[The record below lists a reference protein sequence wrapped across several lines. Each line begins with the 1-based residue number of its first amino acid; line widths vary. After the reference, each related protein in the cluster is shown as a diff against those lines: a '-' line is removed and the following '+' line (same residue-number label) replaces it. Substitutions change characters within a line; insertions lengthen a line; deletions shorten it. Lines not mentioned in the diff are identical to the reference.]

1 MGESYSVEAVL
12 TAVDKGFG
20 STLKAASRSIDGL
33 KRASG
38 MFKTV
43 GGGATS
49 MFKSMLG
56 ANLAGQAI
64 SAMTRTVSSGLG
76 SMLGEMNSSAKAWK
90 TFEGNLSNL
99 GFGRKQILEA
109 KSAMQDYATKTIY
122 SASDMAS
129 TYAQMAAVGVK
140 NTGKLVQAFGGLAGA
155 AENPAQAMKTLS
167 QQATQMA
174 AKPTVQWQDFK
185 LMLEQTPAGIA
196 AVAKQMGKSTE
207 ELVKAVQDGEISTK
221 DFFNAVEAAGNS
233 TAFQKMA
240 TQFKTVDQAVDG
252 LREGVAN
259 KLAPTFEKVNQL
271 GIKAITS
278 LSNAIDSVNLDS
290 LPKKI
295 DSVLSRAKGMVD
307 TVFDKGSLGGFRTA
321 VIQVQKAL
329 EATFDALEGGSGIT
343 GWLLVARNGFQALA
357 AIISN
362 VARAV
367 RQFMKGFA
375 KTEAILALK
384 TAFNDT
390 FNTIKNTLNSLNKV
404 EIFQKLG
411 KSFGDAVTKIS
422 KAWSQMVKNVNWGA
436 LIEGAAKVVDVI
448 INIAGSVIPA
458 MISALGALGKVIET
472 IAGSKWFNALADG
485 VKTAFSGISGA
496 FKSLFDAVAKA
507 DPKTL
512 EDWGATILS
521 VVAGF
526 KLFKKFTG
534 KGAFDGLLGKLG
546 PVGKRLKSIG
556 SKFSWFGSKAKEGT
570 DKASN
575 GAKRSGGIISKIF
588 NGLGNIVKS
597 AGTAISTVAQGIGA
611 GIKTALSGIPPIIS
625 SLGTAISTVA
635 QGIGTGIKTA
645 LSGIPAIIS
654 SLGTAIS
661 TVAQGIGTGLAIAFK
676 GLGSAIAMV
685 PPTTWLALGAAILM
699 VGAAFALAGTQADG
713 ISQILRT
720 VGDVVVQILQQITDS
735 LATLIPIIASAIG
748 SILPIVAGAI
758 SQIVAAVAGGLS
770 QIITAVST
778 GIATVIGAF
787 TGLLGGIS
795 GVINSISG
803 VIQSLTAVI
812 TSVFNGIAT
821 VISSVGSAI
830 KDVLTGLGTAFEGFG
845 NGVKSALEG
854 VGAVIESFGS
864 AVRNVLDGVANI
876 LDSMGTAA
884 LNAGRGVK
892 EMAKGIKMLVDL
904 SLGDLVATLAAVA
917 SGLGKMASSAG
928 EMATLGSAMS
938 KVATGMTLLSV
949 GATSAATGMTVF
961 ATMMTKIQT
970 TVSTLQTALTTAA
983 TVFMTFATQAMT
995 TATGLSAVNVPIAMF
1010 KTQLMTIAPTLA
1022 QVGAGFASFVSQI
1035 SLLNTGLAS
1044 VGPTTAAFNVNLM
1057 TLSTST
1063 SALVASITGLT
1074 AVLTAASAI
1083 FVQIGASATTAIA
1096 QIQSFAS
1103 STTVV
1108 SSAFASMQ
1116 SMIQSAMTA
1125 IVASIITS
1133 LNQAASQMQS
1143 IMSRMLTIA
1152 RTFGSQ
1158 LEQQM
1163 RQSGQRAGQ
1172 NLAQGLSSQL
1182 GAVVSAV
1189 SNMVNAAVSRAN
1201 AGAGPMRQAGA
1212 FIGQGLAQ
1220 GMYSALGAVTAA
1232 ANALVAQAERAAR
1245 AKAMIKSP
1253 SRLFA
1258 NRVGKYIPQ
1267 GVAMGIDKNADVVD
1281 DSVGGLFDSVNSF
1294 DFNIADR
1301 LASIGAKFQGVVK
1314 SESSQSLSQQQEF
1327 VHTAQPAYIN
1337 FSLGGNEYEA
1347 FVSDITNQQAKIE
1360 KIRLKRSS
1368 W

>member
-597 AGTAISTVAQGIGA
+597 A
-611 GIKTALSGIPPIIS
+611 
-625 SLGTAISTVA
+625 
-635 QGIGTGIKTA
+635 
-645 LSGIPAIIS
+645 
-654 SLGTAIS
+654 GTAIS

>member
-20 STLKAASRSIDGL
+20 STLKAASRSINGL

-38 MFKTV
+38 MFKAV

-233 TAFQKMA
+233 KAFQKMA

-259 KLAPTFEKVNQL
+259 KLAPTFEKFSQL
-271 GIKAITS
+271 GIKAVTS
-278 LSNAIDSVNLDS
+278 LSNAIDNVNLNS

-295 DSVLSRAKGMVD
+295 DSALSRAKGMID

-329 EATFDALEGGSGIT
+329 EATFDALKGGSGIT
-343 GWLLVARNGFQALA
+343 GWLLVARNGFQALS
-357 AIISN
+357 AIVSN
-362 VARAV
+362 VSIAL

-375 KTEAILALK
+375 KTEAILSLK

-404 EIFQKLG
+404 KIFQKLG

-422 KAWSQMVKNVNWGA
+422 KSWSQMVKNVNWGA

-485 VKTAFSGISGA
+485 VKAAFSGISGA

-507 DPKTL
+507 NPKTL
-512 EDWGATILS
+512 ESWGATILS

-534 KGAFDGLLGKLG
+534 KGVFDGLLGKLG
-546 PVGKRLKSIG
+546 PVGERLKSIG

-575 GAKRSGGIISKIF
+575 GAKRSSGIISRIF

-597 AGTAISTVAQGIGA
+597 AGTAIA
-611 GIKTALSGIPPIIS
+611 TA
-625 SLGTAISTVA
+625 AK
-635 QGIGTGIKTA
+635 GIGTGIKTA

-720 VGDVVVQILQQITDS
+720 VGDVVVQILQQVTDS

-803 VIQSLTAVI
+803 VIQSLTGVI
-812 TSVFNGIAT
+812 TAVFNGISNI
-821 VISSVGSAI
+821 ISSVGSAI

-970 TVSTLQTALTTAA
+970 TVSTLQTTLTTAA
-983 TVFMTFATQAMT
+983 TAFMTFATQAMT

-1035 SLLNTGLAS
+1035 SILNTGLAS

-1074 AVLTAASAI
+1074 AALTAASAI

-1096 QIQSFAS
+1096 QIQAFS
-1103 STTVV
+1103 SVTAVV

-1143 IMSRMLTIA
+1143 ILSRMLSQA

-1163 RQSGQRAGQ
+1163 RQSGQRSGQ

-1182 GAVVSAV
+1182 GAVVNAV

-1245 AKAMIKSP
+1245 AKAMIHSP

-1301 LASIGAKFQGVVK
+1301 LASIGAKFKGVVK
-1314 SESSQSLSQQQEF
+1314 SESSQSLSQQQEI
-1327 VHTAQPAYIN
+1327 VHTAQPAYIG

>member
-56 ANLAGQAI
+56 ANLSGQAI

-259 KLAPTFEKVNQL
+259 KLAPTFEKFNQL

-295 DSVLSRAKGMVD
+295 DSALSRAKGMID
-307 TVFDKGSLGGFRTA
+307 TIFDKGSLGGFRTA

-329 EATFDALEGGSGIT
+329 ATTFNALKGNSGIT
-343 GWLLVARNGFQALA
+343 GWLLVARNGFQALTA
-357 AIISN
+357 VVSN
-362 VARAV
+362 VSIAV

-404 EIFQKLG
+404 KIFQKLG

-485 VKTAFSGISGA
+485 VKAAFSGISGA
-496 FKSLFDAVAKA
+496 FKSLFDSIAKA
-507 DPKTL
+507 NPKTL
-512 EDWGATILS
+512 ESWGATILS

-534 KGAFDGLLGKLG
+534 KGVFDGLLGKLG
-546 PVGKRLKSIG
+546 PVGERLKGIG
-556 SKFSWFGSKAKEGT
+556 SKFSWFGNKAKEGT

-575 GAKRSGGIISKIF
+575 GAKRSGGIINKIF

-597 AGTAISTVAQGIGA
+597 AGTAISTAAQGIGK
-611 GIKTALSGIPPIIS
+611 GIKTALSGIAPIVRAVGSAI
-625 SLGTAISTVA
+625 GTAA
-635 QGIGTGIKTA
+635 RGIGAGFFT
-645 LSGIPAIIS
+645 
-654 SLGTAIS
+654 
-661 TVAQGIGTGLAIAFK
+661 AFK

-720 VGDVVVQILQQITDS
+720 VGDVVVQILQQVTDS

-758 SQIVAAVAGGLS
+758 SQIVTAVAGGLS
-770 QIITAVST
+770 QIITAVTT

-803 VIQSLTAVI
+803 VIQSLTGVI
-812 TSVFNGIAT
+812 TAVFNGIAT

-928 EMATLGSAMS
+928 EMTTLGSAMS
-938 KVATGMTLLSV
+938 KVANGMTRL
-949 GATSAATGMTVF
+949 ATSATIAVAGLTVF
-961 ATMMTKIQT
+961 ATTMATIQT
-970 TVSTLQTALTTAA
+970 AVATLPAALTMAA
-983 TVFMTFATQAMT
+983 SGFTTFATQAV
-995 TATGLSAVNVPIAMF
+995 AAVTGLAAINAPIAMF
-1010 KTQLMTIAPTLA
+1010 KAQLMTITPALA
-1022 QVGAGFASFVSQI
+1022 QAGAGFAAFVAQS
-1035 SLLNTGLAS
+1035 STFSTGLAS
-1044 VGPTTAAFNVNLM
+1044 AGPTIAAFNANLM
-1057 TLSTST
+1057 SLSATT
-1063 SALVASITGLT
+1063 GALVASIAGLS
-1074 AVLTAASAI
+1074 AVLSVVSAG
-1083 FVQIGASATTAIA
+1083 FSQIGASATATAGQMQA
-1096 QIQSFAS
+1096 FAS

-1108 SSAFASMQ
+1108 SSAFARMQ
-1116 SMIQSAMTA
+1116 SIIQSAMAA
-1125 IVASIITS
+1125 IVSSIITS
-1133 LNQAASQMQS
+1133 FNQAASQMQS
-1143 IMSRMLTIA
+1143 ILSRMLSQA

-1163 RQSGQRAGQ
+1163 RQSGQRSGQ
-1172 NLAQGLSSQL
+1172 NLAQGLSSQQ
-1182 GAVVSAV
+1182 GAVINAIS
-1189 SNMVNAAVSRAN
+1189 SMVNAAVSRAN

-1212 FIGQGLAQ
+1212 YIGQGLAQ
-1220 GMYSALGAVTAA
+1220 GMYSALGEVTAA

-1245 AKAMIKSP
+1245 AKAEIRSP

-1258 NRVGKYIPQ
+1258 KRVGQYIPQ

-1281 DSVGGLFDSVNSF
+1281 DSVGGLFDSVNNF

>member
-109 KSAMQDYATKTIY
+109 KSAMQDYATRTIY

-233 TAFQKMA
+233 KAFQKMA

-259 KLAPTFEKVNQL
+259 KLAPTFEKFSQL
-271 GIKAITS
+271 GIKAVTS
-278 LSNAIDSVNLDS
+278 LSNAIDNVNLNS

-295 DSVLSRAKGMVD
+295 DSALSRAKGMID

-329 EATFDALEGGSGIT
+329 EATFDALKGGSGIT
-343 GWLLVARNGFQALA
+343 GWLLVARNGFQALS
-357 AIISN
+357 AIVSN
-362 VARAV
+362 VSIAL

-375 KTEAILALK
+375 KTEAILSLK

-404 EIFQKLG
+404 KIFQKLG

-422 KAWSQMVKNVNWGA
+422 KSWSQMVKNVNWGA

-485 VKTAFSGISGA
+485 VTAAFSGISGA

-507 DPKTL
+507 NPKTL
-512 EDWGATILS
+512 ESWGATILS

-534 KGAFDGLLGKLG
+534 KGVFDGLLGKLG
-546 PVGKRLKSIG
+546 PVGERLKSIG

-575 GAKRSGGIISKIF
+575 GAKRSGGIISQIF

-597 AGTAISTVAQGIGA
+597 AGTAIA
-611 GIKTALSGIPPIIS
+611 TA
-625 SLGTAISTVA
+625 AK
-635 QGIGTGIKTA
+635 GIGTGIKTA

-803 VIQSLTAVI
+803 VIQSLTGVI
-812 TSVFNGIAT
+812 TAVFNGIAT

-970 TVSTLQTALTTAA
+970 TVNTLQTALTTAA
-983 TVFMTFATQAMT
+983 TAFMTFATQAMT

-1022 QVGAGFASFVSQI
+1022 QVSAGFASFVSQI
-1035 SLLNTGLAS
+1035 SILNTGLAS

-1074 AVLTAASAI
+1074 AALTAVSAI

-1096 QIQSFAS
+1096 QIQAFS
-1103 STTVV
+1103 SVTAVV

-1143 IMSRMLTIA
+1143 ILSRMLSQA

-1163 RQSGQRAGQ
+1163 RQSGQRSGQ
-1172 NLAQGLSSQL
+1172 NLAQGLSSQR

-1267 GVAMGIDKNADVVD
+1267 GVAMGIDKNVDVVD

-1301 LASIGAKFQGVVK
+1301 LASIGAKFKGVVK
-1314 SESSQSLSQQQEF
+1314 SESSQSLSQQQEI
-1327 VHTAQPAYIN
+1327 VHTAQPAYIG

>member
-33 KRASG
+33 KRASR

-64 SAMTRTVSSGLG
+64 TAMTRTVSSGLG

-259 KLAPTFEKVNQL
+259 KLAPTFEKFNQL
-271 GIKAITS
+271 GIKAVTS
-278 LSNAIDSVNLDS
+278 LSNAIESVNLDS

-295 DSVLSRAKGMVD
+295 DSALSRVKGMID
-307 TVFDKGSLGGFRTA
+307 TVFDKNSLGGFRTA

-329 EATFDALEGGSGIT
+329 ATTFDTLKGNSGIT
-343 GWLLVARNGFQALA
+343 GWLLVARNGFQALT

-362 VARAV
+362 VSIAV
-367 RQFMKGFA
+367 RQFMAGFA

-384 TAFNDT
+384 TAFNNT
-390 FNTIKNTLNSLNKV
+390 FNTVKKTLNSLNKV
-404 EIFQKLG
+404 EIFQNLG

-485 VKTAFSGISGA
+485 VKAAFSGISGA
-496 FKSLFDAVAKA
+496 FKSLFDSISKA
-507 DPKTL
+507 NPKTL
-512 EDWGATILS
+512 ESWGATILS

-526 KLFKKFTG
+526 KLFKKITG
-534 KGAFDGLLGKLG
+534 KGVFDGLLGKLG
-546 PVGKRLKSIG
+546 PVGERLKGIG
-556 SKFSWFGSKAKEGT
+556 SKFSWFGNKAKEGT

-575 GAKRSGGIISKIF
+575 SAKRSGGIISQIF

-597 AGTAISTVAQGIGA
+597 AGTAIATAAKGIGQ
-611 GIKTALSGIPPIIS
+611 GIKTALSGIPP
-625 SLGTAISTVA
+625 
-635 QGIGTGIKTA
+635 
-645 LSGIPAIIS
+645 IIS

-720 VGDVVVQILQQITDS
+720 VGDVVVQILQQVTDS
-735 LATLIPIIASAIG
+735 LATLIPIIAGAIG
-748 SILPIVAGAI
+748 AILTIVAGAI
-758 SQIVAAVAGGLS
+758 SQIVTAVAGGLS
-770 QIITAVST
+770 QIITAVTT

-795 GVINSISG
+795 GVIDSISG
-803 VIQSLTAVI
+803 VIQSLTGVI
-812 TSVFNGIAT
+812 ATVFNGIAA

-917 SGLGKMASSAG
+917 SGLGKMANSAG
-928 EMATLGSAMS
+928 EMTTLGSAMS
-938 KVATGMTLLSV
+938 KVANGMTRL
-949 GATSAATGMTVF
+949 ATSATIAVAGLTVF
-961 ATMMTKIQT
+961 ATTIATIQT
-970 TVSTLQTALTTAA
+970 AVATLPTVLTMAA
-983 TVFMTFATQAMT
+983 GGFTTFATQAV
-995 TATGLSAVNVPIAMF
+995 AAVTGLAAINAPIAMF
-1010 KTQLMTIAPTLA
+1010 KAQLMTITPALA
-1022 QVGAGFASFVSQI
+1022 QAGAGFAAFVAQS
-1035 SLLNTGLAS
+1035 STFSTGLVSA
-1044 VGPTTAAFNVNLM
+1044 GPTIAAFNANLM
-1057 TLSTST
+1057 SLSATT
-1063 SALVASITGLT
+1063 GALVASIAGLS
-1074 AVLTAASAI
+1074 AVLSVVSAG
-1083 FVQIGASATTAIA
+1083 FSQIGASATATAG
-1096 QIQSFAS
+1096 QIQAFAS

-1108 SSAFASMQ
+1108 SSAFARMQ
-1116 SMIQSAMTA
+1116 SMIQSAMAA
-1125 IVASIITS
+1125 IVSSIITS
-1133 LNQAASQMQS
+1133 FNQAASQMQS
-1143 IMSRMLTIA
+1143 ILSRMLSQA
-1152 RTFGSQ
+1152 RTFGFQ

-1163 RQSGQRAGQ
+1163 RQSGQRSGQ
-1172 NLAQGLSSQL
+1172 NLAQGLSSQQ
-1182 GAVVSAV
+1182 GAVINAIS
-1189 SNMVNAAVSRAN
+1189 SMVNAAVSRAN

-1212 FIGQGLAQ
+1212 YIGQGLAQ

-1245 AKAMIKSP
+1245 AKAMIHSP

-1258 NRVGKYIPQ
+1258 KRVGQYIPQ
-1267 GVAMGIDKNADVVD
+1267 GVAMGIDKNASVVD

-1301 LASIGAKFQGVVK
+1301 LTSIGAKFQGVVK

>member
-12 TAVDKGFG
+12 SAVDKGFG

-38 MFKTV
+38 MFKAV

-233 TAFQKMA
+233 KAFQKMA

-259 KLAPTFEKVNQL
+259 KLAPTFEKFSQL
-271 GIKAITS
+271 GIKAVTS
-278 LSNAIDSVNLDS
+278 LSNAIDNVNLNS

-295 DSVLSRAKGMVD
+295 DSALSRAKGMID

-329 EATFDALEGGSGIT
+329 EATFDALKGGSGIT
-343 GWLLVARNGFQALA
+343 GWLLVARNGFQALS
-357 AIISN
+357 AIVSN
-362 VARAV
+362 VSIAL

-375 KTEAILALK
+375 KTEAILSLK

-404 EIFQKLG
+404 KIFQKLG

-422 KAWSQMVKNVNWGA
+422 KSWSQMVKNVNWGA

-448 INIAGSVIPA
+448 INTAGSVIPA

-485 VKTAFSGISGA
+485 VKAAFSGISGA

-507 DPKTL
+507 NPKTL
-512 EDWGATILS
+512 ESWGATILS

-534 KGAFDGLLGKLG
+534 KGVFDGLLGKLG
-546 PVGKRLKSIG
+546 PVGERLKSIG

-570 DKASN
+570 DQAAN
-575 GAKRSGGIISKIF
+575 GSRKSGGIISQIF
-588 NGLGNIVKS
+588 SGLGNIVKS
-597 AGTAISTVAQGIGA
+597 AGTAIA
-611 GIKTALSGIPPIIS
+611 TA
-625 SLGTAISTVA
+625 AK
-635 QGIGTGIKTA
+635 GIGTGIKTA

-803 VIQSLTAVI
+803 VIQSLTGVI
-812 TSVFNGIAT
+812 TAVFNGIAT

-876 LDSMGTAA
+876 LDSMGTAV

-970 TVSTLQTALTTAA
+970 TVSTLQTTLTTAA
-983 TVFMTFATQAMT
+983 TAFMTFATQAMT

-1035 SLLNTGLAS
+1035 SILNTGLAS

-1074 AVLTAASAI
+1074 AALTAVSAI

-1096 QIQSFAS
+1096 QIQAFS
-1103 STTVV
+1103 SVTAVV

-1143 IMSRMLTIA
+1143 ILSRMLSQA

-1163 RQSGQRAGQ
+1163 RQSGQRSGQ
-1172 NLAQGLSSQL
+1172 NLAQGLSSQR

-1245 AKAMIKSP
+1245 AKAMIHSP

-1301 LASIGAKFQGVVK
+1301 LASIGAKFKGVVK
-1314 SESSQSLSQQQEF
+1314 SESSQSLSQQQEI
-1327 VHTAQPAYIN
+1327 VHTAQPAYIG

>member
-233 TAFQKMA
+233 KAFQKMA

-259 KLAPTFEKVNQL
+259 KLAPTFEKFSQL
-271 GIKAITS
+271 GIKAVTS
-278 LSNAIDSVNLDS
+278 LSNAIDNVNLNS

-295 DSVLSRAKGMVD
+295 DSALSRAKGMID

-329 EATFDALEGGSGIT
+329 ATTFDTLKGNSGIT
-343 GWLLVARNGFQALA
+343 GWLLVARNGFQALT

-362 VARAV
+362 VSIAL

-375 KTEAILALK
+375 KTEAILSLK

-404 EIFQKLG
+404 KIFQKLG

-422 KAWSQMVKNVNWGA
+422 KSWSQMVKNVNWGA

-485 VKTAFSGISGA
+485 VKAAFSGISGA

-507 DPKTL
+507 NPKTL
-512 EDWGATILS
+512 ESWGATILS

-534 KGAFDGLLGKLG
+534 KGVFDGLLGKLG
-546 PVGKRLKSIG
+546 PVGERLKGIG
-556 SKFSWFGSKAKEGT
+556 SKFSWFGNKAKEGT

-575 GAKRSGGIISKIF
+575 GAKRSGGIISQIF

-597 AGTAISTVAQGIGA
+597 AGTAIATAAKGIGE
-611 GIKTALSGIPPIIS
+611 GIKTALSGIP
-625 SLGTAISTVA
+625 L
-635 QGIGTGIKTA
+635 
-645 LSGIPAIIS
+645 IIS

-720 VGDVVVQILQQITDS
+720 VGDVVVQILQQVTDS
-735 LATLIPIIASAIG
+735 LATLIPIIAGAIG
-748 SILPIVAGAI
+748 AILPIVAGAI
-758 SQIVAAVAGGLS
+758 SQIVVAVAGGLS
-770 QIITAVST
+770 QVIIAVTT

-795 GVINSISG
+795 GVIDSISG
-803 VIQSLTAVI
+803 VIQSLTGVI
-812 TSVFNGIAT
+812 ATVFNGIAA

-854 VGAVIESFGS
+854 VGAVIESFGG

-917 SGLGKMASSAG
+917 SGLGKMANSAG
-928 EMATLGSAMS
+928 EMTTLGSAMS

-970 TVSTLQTALTTAA
+970 TVSTLQTTLTTAA
-983 TVFMTFATQAMT
+983 TAFMTFATQAMT

-1035 SLLNTGLAS
+1035 SILNTGLAS

-1074 AVLTAASAI
+1074 AALTAASAI

-1212 FIGQGLAQ
+1212 YIGQGLAQ

-1245 AKAMIKSP
+1245 AKAMIHSP

-1258 NRVGKYIPQ
+1258 KRVGQYIPQ

-1281 DSVGGLFDSVNSF
+1281 DSVGGLFDSINSF

-1301 LASIGAKFQGVVK
+1301 LASIGAKFKGVVK
-1314 SESSQSLSQQQEF
+1314 SESSQSLSQQQEI
-1327 VHTAQPAYIN
+1327 VHTAQPAYIG

-1347 FVSDITNQQAKIE
+1347 FVSDITDQQAKIE